1 MDVLHKGIC
10 GNGEKYNL
18 KVQNKQSKNRAGT
31 SQGMGFL
38 DNGAQAMIYKHL

>member
-18 KVQNKQSKNRAGT
+18 KVQNKQSKNRGWNIP
-31 SQGMGFL
+31 GRGFP
-38 DNGAQAMIYKHL
+38 